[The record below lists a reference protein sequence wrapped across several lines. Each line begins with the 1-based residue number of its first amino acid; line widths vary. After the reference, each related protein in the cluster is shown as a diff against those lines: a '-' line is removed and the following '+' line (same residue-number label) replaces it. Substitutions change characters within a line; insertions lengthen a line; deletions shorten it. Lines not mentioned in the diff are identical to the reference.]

1 MGSGSKMAS
10 IYVYLSGRDMD
21 KALLGIYGIKLEEKK
36 EGEKLKPK
44 VCPRCKEKNAYNAV
58 FCSRCGLPLDIKAT
72 IEKSEFREEADKLL
86 SEILKKNPKFA
97 EALERL
103 VEKEVEDQL
112 RKMLRSRRVTTTIS
126 AEK

>member
-58 FCSRCGLPLDIKAT
+58 FCIDADCHLISNLQCLKA
-72 IEKSEFREEADKLL
+72 
-86 SEILKKNPKFA
+86 N
-97 EALERL
+97 
-103 VEKEVEDQL
+103 
-112 RKMLRSRRVTTTIS
+112 
-126 AEK
+126 